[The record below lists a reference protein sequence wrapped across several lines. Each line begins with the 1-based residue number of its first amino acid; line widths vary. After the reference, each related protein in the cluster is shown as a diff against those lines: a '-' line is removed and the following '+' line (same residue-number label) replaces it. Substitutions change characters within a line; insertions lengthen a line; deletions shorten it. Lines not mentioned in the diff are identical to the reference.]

1 MTDPEQSLI
10 EDLRQEE
17 YVGENRCWP
26 CTVVN
31 IAIGALLAL
40 AGGAIARRVGGE
52 NSGRLVTIVLG
63 VVFGAAISLRG
74 YLVPGTPTL
83 TKQYLPEPVLQLFG
97 KSPGTDT
104 DDLAFSEQIEERVE
118 TDTVQSS
125 DDADQDAT
133 ESTASATDAVEPEDT
148 DADADEETTGET
160 GTTDEDTEVDAEST
174 TEQPDDEAGEPDWET
189 VEKVQYRRENS
200 VDPEQFLAEIG
211 AVEPCEDRDDVCL
224 SDEFAAEVD
233 EHLEAYEDRDD
244 VDFDR
249 LAELFDV
256 DPEEIEPQDRAYPTY
271 KIGFR
276 IRKWPTDGALFVDIA
291 THNALRERTDDWMA
305 VPLEQRVNILESLR
319 SFLTECPSCDGELRF
334 SQTAVESCCGA
345 HEVIAYK
352 CMDCEQHLVELT
364 PQKIGNDKTIE
375 A

>member
-1 MTDPEQSLI
+1 MTDSEQSLI
-10 EDLRQEE
+10 EDLQQEE

-31 IAIGALLAL
+31 IAIGVLLAL
-40 AGGAIARRVGGE
+40 AGGAVARRVGGQG
-52 NSGRLVTIVLG
+52 SGRLVTIVLG
-63 VVFGAAISLRG
+63 AVFGALIYLRG

-104 DDLAFSEQIEERVE
+104 DDLAFSDQIEGRVE
-118 TDTVQSS
+118 AETAQSTDET
-125 DDADQDAT
+125 DEDRPA
-133 ESTASATDAVEPEDT
+133 ASATDAVETEET
-148 DADADEETTGET
+148 EADADEETTTEEDDPVDTEQTGDETGET
-160 GTTDEDTEVDAEST
+160 DTE
-174 TEQPDDEAGEPDWET
+174 QDWET
-189 VEKVQYRRENS
+189 AEKVQYRRENA

-211 AVEPCEDRDDVCL
+211 AVEPCDDRDDVCL
-224 SDEFAAEVD
+224 SDEFAAAVD
-233 EHLEAYEDRDD
+233 EHLERYEDRDD
-244 VDFDR
+244 VDFER

-256 DPEEIEPQDRAYPTY
+256 EPDEIEPQDRDYPTY

-276 IRKWPTDGALFVDIA
+276 IRKWPTDGALLVDIA
-291 THNALRERTDDWMA
+291 THVALRERTDDWMA

-319 SFLTECPSCDGELRF
+319 SFLTECPTCDGELRF
-334 SQTAVESCCGA
+334 SQTTVESCCGA

-352 CMDCEQHLVELT
+352 CKDCEQHLVELT
-364 PQKIGNDKTIE
+364 PQKIGNEKTIE